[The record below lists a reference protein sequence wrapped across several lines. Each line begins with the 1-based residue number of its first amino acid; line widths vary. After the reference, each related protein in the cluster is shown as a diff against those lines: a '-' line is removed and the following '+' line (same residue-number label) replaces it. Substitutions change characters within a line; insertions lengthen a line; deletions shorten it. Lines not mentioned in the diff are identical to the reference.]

1 MTAVRLALSE
11 LKRLAAGR
19 MPRLAILAMALIP
32 TLYAGLYLFANHDPY
47 DKLDQVPAAVVVQD
61 EGTTV
66 TDVSAGGGAGK
77 KTERHFGRDVADQLL
92 DDGGFGWVE
101 TSQVDAEAG
110 VRSGRYDAALV
121 IGPTFSADLASAG
134 QFEPQQASLT
144 LLTND
149 ANNYLAGT
157 ISDQIVGKV
166 RDSIAEEVGT
176 EAADTFLRG
185 FASIHTNLA
194 DAVDGAKQL
203 LGGATRLDDGLAD
216 ADDGAHT
223 LADGAQ
229 QAADGAATLDG
240 KVGTLAD
247 AVGRLDDGAG
257 QLASGLGELQ
267 SRTKD
272 LPAQTTKLADGA
284 AQVADGNAQ
293 VARYGHEAADA
304 AGQVLPTLDGA
315 RADAKDA
322 FDGAQDDIRQRIDDR
337 VAAVCADVPA
347 DQQEQCEA
355 IAAQVVDE
363 ARAGIDEQLGA
374 AQQDVDAALDAQRQD
389 VQSAVTKVEGAS
401 TQLDTLADGSRQVA
415 DGAATLAGATPQL
428 TAGIG
433 SAADGADRLADGTGQ
448 LADATPALVDGVHRL
463 ADGTGQVAGGAADL
477 AAGTTKLADGSG
489 ELKAGTTELRDGL
502 SQGLGQIPDVDDET
516 REDTASTIG
525 NPVEVKD
532 ESLSSAGTYGGGLA
546 PFFLSLATWI
556 GAYVLFLLVRP
567 LSVRALAA
575 GRSGLATALGGWA
588 TPAAI
593 GVVQVAAM
601 FAVTKFALDIQ
612 PAYGLGTALFLVLVS
627 GTFVA
632 VLQALNV
639 WLGAAGQFL
648 GLVLML
654 VQLVTAGGTF
664 PWQTIPQPLKAM
676 HQFMPMTYAV
686 EGLRQ
691 LLYGGNLATVS
702 RDVTVLVGVLVVA
715 LGLTTL
721 AARRQRVWS
730 VTRLQPEL
738 VL

>member
-1 MTAVRLALSE
+1 MTAIRLALSE
-11 LKRLAAGR
+11 LRRLAAGR
-19 MPRLAILAMALIP
+19 LPKLAILAMALIP

-47 DKLDQVPAAVVVQD
+47 GQLDQVPAAVVVQD
-61 EGTTV
+61 EGTTT
-66 TDVSAGGGAGK
+66 TDAETGE
-77 KTERHFGRDVADQLL
+77 KTERDFGRDVADQLL

-101 TSQVDAEAG
+101 TSQADAEAG
-110 VRSGRYDAALV
+110 VRSGRYDAALI

-134 QFEPQQASLT
+134 EFEPQQASLT
-144 LLTND
+144 LITND

-157 ISDQIVGKV
+157 ISDTIVGKV

-194 DAVDGAKQL
+194 DAVDGAKKL
-203 LGGATRLDDGLAD
+203 LKGATTLDDGLAD

-240 KVGTLAD
+240 KVGTLAS
-247 AVGRLDDGAG
+247 AVGQLDDGAG
-257 QLASGLGELQ
+257 QLATGLGQLQ
-267 SRTKD
+267 DKTAD
-272 LPAQTTKLADGA
+272 LPAQTEKLSDGA

-293 VARYGHEAADA
+293 VAQYGREAADA

-315 RADAKDA
+315 RSDAADALDQGRA
-322 FDGAQDDIRQRIDDR
+322 DVETRLDDLCASIPDGADGSDLAAQCAQLRSDVLDR
-337 VAAVCADVPA
+337 LDTTRADV
-347 DQQEQCEA
+347 D
-355 IAAQVVDE
+355 
-363 ARAGIDEQLGA
+363 G
-374 AQQDVDAALDAQRQD
+374 ALDTQRDD
-389 VQSAVTKVEGAS
+389 VKGAVSKVEGAS
-401 TQLDTLADGSRQVA
+401 AKLDQLADGSRQVA

-428 TAGIG
+428 TAGIA
-433 SAADGADRLADGTGQ
+433 SAASGADRLADGTGQ
-448 LADATPALVDGVHRL
+448 LAAATPALVDGVHRL
-463 ADGTGQVAGGAADL
+463 ADGTGQVSDGAADL
-477 AAGTTKLADGSG
+477 AAGTTKLSDGSG
-489 ELKAGTTELRDGL
+489 ELKSGVKQLRDGL
-502 SQGLGQIPDVDDET
+502 AEGLGQVPDLDDQT

-525 NPVEVKD
+525 NPLEVRND
-532 ESLSSAGTYGGGLA
+532 ALSSAGTYGAGLA

-567 LSVRALAA
+567 LSTRALAA
-575 GRSGLATALGGWA
+575 GRSALATALGGWA

-612 PAYGLGTALFLVLVS
+612 PAHGLFTALFLVLVS
-627 GTFVA
+627 ATFVA

-702 RDVTVLVGVLVVA
+702 RDVTVLLGVLVVA

-721 AARRQRVWS
+721 AARRQRVWT
-730 VTRLQPEL
+730 VTKLQPEL

>member
-19 MPRLAILAMALIP
+19 LPKLAILAMALIP

-47 DKLDQVPAAVVVQD
+47 GQLEQVPAAVVVQD

-66 TDVSAGGGAGK
+66 TDADTGDT
-77 KTERHFGRDVADQLL
+77 TEKDFGRDVADQLL

-101 TSQVDAEAG
+101 TSQADAEAG
-110 VRSGRYDAALV
+110 VRSGRYDAALI

-134 QFEPQQASLT
+134 EFEPQQASLT
-144 LLTND
+144 LITND

-157 ISDQIVGKV
+157 ISDTIVGKV

-203 LGGATRLDDGLAD
+203 LTGATQLDDGLAD

-240 KVGTLAD
+240 EVGTLAS
-247 AVGRLDDGAG
+247 AVGQLDDGAG
-257 QLASGLGELQ
+257 QLATGLGTLQ
-267 SRTKD
+267 DRTAD
-272 LPAQTTKLADGA
+272 LPAQTKQLADGA

-293 VARYGHEAADA
+293 VAQYGQEAADA

-315 RADAKDA
+315 RSDAADALDQGRADLDQQLADLCAQVPDDA
-322 FDGAQDDIRQRIDDR
+322 ADLAAQ
-337 VAAVCADVPA
+337 CADLR
-347 DQQEQCEA
+347 
-355 IAAQVVDE
+355 AQALDRLDTT
-363 ARAGIDEQLGA
+363 RA
-374 AQQDVDAALDAQRQD
+374 DVDGALDAQRKD
-389 VQSAVTKVEGAS
+389 VQSAVTTVEGAS
-401 TQLDTLADGSRQVA
+401 AKLDQLADGSRQVA

-428 TAGIG
+428 TAGIA

-448 LADATPALVDGVHRL
+448 LAAATPALVDGVHRL
-463 ADGTGQVAGGAADL
+463 ADGTGQVSDGAAEL
-477 AAGTTKLADGSG
+477 ASGTTKLADGSG
-489 ELKAGTTELRDGL
+489 ELKSGITQLRDGL
-502 SQGLGQIPDVDDET
+502 AEGLGQVPDLDDQT

-525 NPVEVKD
+525 NPLEVRND
-532 ESLSSAGTYGGGLA
+532 ALSSAGTYGAGLA

-567 LSVRALAA
+567 LSTRALAA

-612 PAYGLGTALFLVLVS
+612 PSYGLFTALFLVLVS

-632 VLQALNV
+632 ILQALNV

-691 LLYGGNLATVS
+691 LLYGGNLATVT
-702 RDVTVLVGVLVVA
+702 RDVMVLLGVLVVA

-721 AARRQRVWS
+721 AARRQRVWT
-730 VTRLQPEL
+730 VTKLQPEL

>member
-19 MPRLAILAMALIP
+19 LPKLAILAMALIP

-47 DKLDQVPAAVVVQD
+47 GQLEQVPAAVVVQD
-61 EGTTV
+61 EGTT
-66 TDVSAGGGAGK
+66 TKDAETGET
-77 KTERHFGRDVADQLL
+77 TERDFGRDVADQLL

-101 TSQVDAEAG
+101 TSQADAEAG
-110 VRSGRYDAALV
+110 VRSGRYDAALI

-134 QFEPQQASLT
+134 EFEPQQASLT
-144 LLTND
+144 LITND

-157 ISDQIVGKV
+157 ISDTIVGKV

-194 DAVDGAKQL
+194 DAVDGAQKL
-203 LGGATRLDDGLAD
+203 LKGATTLDDGLAD

-223 LADGAQ
+223 LADGAA

-240 KVGTLAD
+240 KVGTLAS
-247 AVGRLDDGAG
+247 AVGQLDDGAG
-257 QLASGLGELQ
+257 KLATGLGTLQ
-267 SRTKD
+267 DKTAD
-272 LPAQTTKLADGA
+272 LPAQTKKLSDGA

-293 VARYGHEAADA
+293 VAQYGREAADA

-315 RADAKDA
+315 RSDAKDA
-322 FDGAQDDIRQRIDDR
+322 FAGAQDDLRDRIDAQ
-337 VAAVCADVPA
+337 VAAVCGDVPA
-347 DQQEQCEA
+347 DQQEQCEQ
-355 IAAQVVDE
+355 IAGKITAEV
-363 ARAGIDEQLGA
+363 RAGVDDQLDA
-374 AQQDVDAALDAQRQD
+374 VQQDVDSALDAQRDD
-389 VQSAVTKVEGAS
+389 VQAAVTKVEGAS
-401 TQLDTLADGSRQVA
+401 KQLDTLADGSRQVA

-428 TAGIG
+428 TAGIA

-448 LADATPALVDGVHRL
+448 LAAATPALVDGVHRL
-463 ADGTGQVAGGAADL
+463 ADGTGQVSDGAAEL

-489 ELKAGTTELRDGL
+489 ELKGGIKELRDGL
-502 SQGLGQIPDVDDET
+502 AEGLGQIPDLDDQT

-525 NPVEVKD
+525 NPLEVRND
-532 ESLSSAGTYGGGLA
+532 ALSSAGTYGAGLA

-567 LSVRALAA
+567 LSTRALAA

-612 PAYGLGTALFLVLVS
+612 PSYGLFTALFLVLVS

-632 VLQALNV
+632 ILQALNV

-691 LLYGGNLATVS
+691 LLYGGNLATVT
-702 RDVTVLVGVLVVA
+702 RDVTVLLGVLVVA

-721 AARRQRVWS
+721 AARKQRVWT
-730 VTRLQPEL
+730 VTKLQPEL